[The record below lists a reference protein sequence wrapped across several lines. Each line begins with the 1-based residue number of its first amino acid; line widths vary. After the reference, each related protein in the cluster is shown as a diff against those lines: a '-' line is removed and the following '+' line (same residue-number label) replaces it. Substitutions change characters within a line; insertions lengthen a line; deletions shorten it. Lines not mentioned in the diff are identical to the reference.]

1 MKIQTPIEE
10 RWNWLTHG
18 FGFFLSV
25 LGLFFLLLND
35 TYKTSYS
42 TFSILL
48 YSISLMVLYFASSAY
63 HYTNDTVLK
72 NRFRVMDHISIYL
85 LIAGTYTPV
94 TLIGLVSSKG
104 WLLFILVWSLAGFGS
119 ILKLFFTG
127 KFEILSVILYLLM
140 GWLIVLDISA
150 LTNQVGSDGIM
161 YLMLGGLAY
170 TSGILFYAFNK
181 LNFNHVIW
189 HLFVLAGSIFH
200 YIFIL
205 KYII

>member
-1 MKIQTPIEE
+1 MNVQTPIEE

-18 FGFFLSV
+18 FGFLLSA
-25 LGLFFLLLND
+25 LGLFFLLFND
-35 TYKTSYS
+35 THKTSYS

-48 YSISLMVLYFASSAY
+48 YSVSLMVLYFASSAY
-63 HYTNDTVLK
+63 HYTNNVSLK

-94 TLIGLVSSKG
+94 TLIGLLDSKG

-127 KFEILSVILYLLM
+127 KFEILSVTLYLVM
-140 GWLIVLDISA
+140 GWLIMLDITT
-150 LTNQVGSDGIM
+150 LTDVVGSEGIM

-170 TSGILFYAFNK
+170 TFGIIFYAFNK

-189 HLFVLAGSIFH
+189 HVFVLAGGVFH
-200 YIFIL
+200 YIFVL
-205 KYII
+205 KFII